1 MVLHGPSGC
10 KIDTIA
16 KAVWYVKE
24 HEQQI
29 QTIKD
34 GVFVIDTSKAENIQ
48 DIYKEII
55 KELRL
60 DCIEHDG

>member
-48 DIYKEII
+48 DIYQEII